1 MFCYARLTG
10 VQVAWVAQ
18 LGQGVGGYRTAVWG
32 LNLRF
37 NVDICC
43 YSVGFKYKKKL
54 YFWLNYAVYY

>member
-1 MFCYARLTG
+1 MFCYARVTG
-10 VQVAWVAQ
+10 VQVAWVVQ

-43 YSVGFKYKKKL
+43 YSVGFKYKK
-54 YFWLNYAVYY
+54 NE